1 MASFLAVEAVSD
13 ALVLLLRT
21 SYDRDDFDD
30 IDLQF
35 EVYAAADFES
45 PMAAGV
51 SVYLYRARP
60 NGAWRIPPGRL
71 DENGRR
77 QRRQLPVDLYYLL
90 SVWGR
95 DASVQHRVLGWL
107 LRTFEDTP
115 VLPRALLEA
124 AAPGVFRPDE
134 AVEFVLNADLS
145 NEDLFRLWETATTN
159 EAYRLSV
166 PYVARQVLIE
176 SRLTDT
182 VGAPVEER
190 EFTFETE
197 VTDA

>member
-1 MASFLAVEAVSD
+1 MASFLAVQAVSD

-30 IDLQF
+30 VDLRF
-35 EVYAAADFES
+35 EVYAAADFED

-71 DENGRR
+71 DPDGRR
-77 QRRQLPVDLYYLL
+77 QRRQLPVDLHYLL

-107 LRTFEDTP
+107 LRTLEDTP
-115 VLPRALLEA
+115 VLPRSLLEA
-124 AAPGVFRPDE
+124 ASPGTFRPDE
-134 AVEFVLNADLS
+134 AVEFVLNSDLS
-145 NEDLFRLWETATTN
+145 NEDLFRLWETATT
-159 EAYRLSV
+159 ERYRLSV
-166 PYVARQVLIE
+166 PYLARQVLIE
-176 SRLTDT
+176 SRLAS
-182 VGAPVEER
+182 VEGAPVEER
-190 EFTFETE
+190 TFTVDTE
-197 VTDA
+197 AADA

>member
-13 ALVLLLRT
+13 ALVLLLRAA
-21 SYDRDDFDD
+21 YDRDDFDD

-35 EVYAAADFES
+35 EVYAAADFEA

-60 NGAWRIPPGRL
+60 NGAWRIPPGRVEA
-71 DENGRR
+71 DGRR
-77 QRRQLPVDLYYLL
+77 QRRQLPVDLHYLL

-115 VLPRALLEA
+115 VLPRPLLEA

-134 AVEFVLNADLS
+134 AVEFVLNTDLS
-145 NEDLFRLWETATTN
+145 NEDLFRLWETATS
-159 EAYRLSV
+159 ERYRLSV
-166 PYVARQVLIE
+166 PYIARQVLLE
-176 SRLTDT
+176 SRLTD
-182 VGAPVEER
+182 VEGAPVEVR
-190 EFTFETE
+190 EFTLDTE
-197 VTDA
+197 AADA

>member
-1 MASFLAVEAVSD
+1 MASFHAVQAVSD

-21 SYDRDDFDD
+21 GYDRDDFDGV
-30 IDLQF
+30 DLRF
-35 EVYAAADFES
+35 EVYAAADFDE

-60 NGAWRIPPGRL
+60 NGAWRIPPGRVGS
-71 DENGRR
+71 DGRR

-107 LRTFEDTP
+107 LRTLEDVP
-115 VLPRALLEA
+115 VLPRSLLEA

-134 AVEFVLNADLS
+134 AVEFVLNGDLS
-145 NEDLFRLWETATTN
+145 NEDLFRLWETATT
-159 EAYRLSV
+159 ERYRLSV
-166 PYVARQVLIE
+166 PYIARQVLIE
-176 SRLTDT
+176 SRLASAE
-182 VGAPVEER
+182 GAPVETR
-190 EFTFETE
+190 ELVFDTE
-197 VTDA
+197 GPDA

>member
-1 MASFLAVEAVSD
+1 MASFLAVQAVSD

-30 IDLQF
+30 VDLRF
-35 EVYAAADFES
+35 EVYAAADFEA

-71 DENGRR
+71 EPDGRR
-77 QRRQLPVDLYYLL
+77 QRRQLPVDLHYLL

-95 DASVQHRVLGWL
+95 DASVQHRILGWL

-115 VLPRALLEA
+115 VLPRSLLEA

-134 AVEFVLNADLS
+134 SVEFVLNTDLS
-145 NEDLFRLWETATTN
+145 NEDLFRLWETATT
-159 EAYRLSV
+159 ERYRLSV

-176 SRLTDT
+176 SRLLDAA
-182 VGAPVEER
+182 GAPVEVR
-190 EFTFETE
+190 DLTFDTE
-197 VTDA
+197 VEDA